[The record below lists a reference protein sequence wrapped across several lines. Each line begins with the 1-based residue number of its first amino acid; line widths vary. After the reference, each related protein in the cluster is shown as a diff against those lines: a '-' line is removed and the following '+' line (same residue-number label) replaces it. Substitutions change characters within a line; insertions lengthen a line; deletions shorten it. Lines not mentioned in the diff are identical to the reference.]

1 MAINNRYI
9 EEIANQ
15 QPLTDI
21 EEQELAARIKIGDAS
36 ALEKLTKANLK
47 FVVSLAHQYKNRGLS
62 EDDLISEG
70 NIGMMYAAQ
79 KFDGTRGIRF
89 VKFAATYGRSNK

>member
-36 ALEKLTKANLK
+36 ALEKLNKSKLK
-47 FVVSLAHQYKNRGLS
+47 ICSF
-62 EDDLISEG
+62 
-70 NIGMMYAAQ
+70 IG
-79 KFDGTRGIRF
+79 TSI
-89 VKFAATYGRSNK
+89 

>member
-21 EEQELAARIKIGDAS
+21 EEQELAARIK
-36 ALEKLTKANLK
+36 
-47 FVVSLAHQYKNRGLS
+47 
-62 EDDLISEG
+62 
-70 NIGMMYAAQ
+70 
-79 KFDGTRGIRF
+79 
-89 VKFAATYGRSNK
+89 